1 LKYHNHLLHSCIE
14 ALDEIFFN
22 DRHADKCIEFFLKK
36 NKKWGSR
43 DRRFFAETVYDCV
56 RWWRLYWHLLKQN
69 PHPNCSE
76 ILIPSLWRRG
86 LPLPENS
93 LITEKDLQRIYQ
105 TDLSIG
111 IKESVPDWLWELLQ
125 LELGKH
131 ASYYLA
137 RLNSPNKMVIRV
149 NTSKISR
156 EQLQQEFKK
165 LDMACEPLLNC
176 NTGLCFP
183 ERVNVFA
190 TPLFKLG
197 YFEVQDGSS
206 QQVADYLDIEPGMRI
221 IDACAGAGGKSLHI
235 ADLLNNRGR
244 ILSLDIHDWKLKQL
258 KIRARRNGYSNIETR
273 VIESSKTIKRLHQ
286 SADRVLLD
294 VPCSGLGVLRRNPD
308 TKWKMSKESLEQ
320 LRELQQNLLTDYS
333 KMLKENG
340 ILVYSTCSILPSENQ
355 NQVQKFLQDHPNF
368 SLVKQRTIL
377 PAIDG
382 YDGFY
387 MAQILKK
394 TN

>member
-69 PHPNCSE
+69 PHPSCSE

-93 LITEKDLQRIYQ
+93 LITEKDLERNYQ

-137 RLNSPNKMVIRV
+137 QLNNPNKMVIRV

-221 IDACAGAGGKSLHI
+221 FDACAGAGGKSLHI

-273 VIESSKTIKRLHQ
+273 VIESSKTIKRLRQ

-355 NQVQKFLQDHPNF
+355 NQVQKFLQNHPNF
-368 SLVKQRTIL
+368 SLVKQRTIF
-377 PAIDG
+377 PSIDG